1 MQGDHAT
8 VEQMSALLDGQLE
21 GDEARAV
28 RAHVDTC
35 AVCGAQLQQLRATVS
50 MLRAVPAAA
59 PSRSFR
65 VPRVAP
71 SPRRFFRLPSWLFAA
86 PSALR
91 AFAGA
96 AAAVMLVLFVTD
108 ASLQPTRQ
116 DRPVYC
122 SACFDRVRSAA
133 SV

>member
-1 MQGDHAT
+1 MTTESGDGVQGDHAT

-65 VPRVAP
+65 VPHVAP
-71 SPRRFFRLPSWLFAA
+71 SPRRFFRLPSWLFAP

-96 AAAVMLVLFVTD
+96 AAAVMLVLFVAD

-116 DRPVYC
+116 DRPVSL
-122 SACFDRVRSAA
+122 SAPV
-133 SV
+133 